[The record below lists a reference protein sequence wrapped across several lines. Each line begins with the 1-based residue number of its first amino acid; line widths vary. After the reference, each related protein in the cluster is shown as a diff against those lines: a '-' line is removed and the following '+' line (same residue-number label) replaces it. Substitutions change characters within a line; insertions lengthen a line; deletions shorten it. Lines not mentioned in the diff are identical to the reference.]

1 MQPELIR
8 VCYLRRLKLFHFPR
22 RCEIYQA
29 VVLHTGGFLGPQAC
43 ALDDRFKEREPML
56 FRLYLTDDFPAL
68 YSIEERCFEPRFRF
82 GRGYMQH
89 LVRNPEAV
97 AWIAEEDGVM
107 AAFAIVAWGKSV
119 SAEGGYLQ
127 TIEVLP
133 EFRNRG
139 VGEKLVGLSE
149 ISAWSADAET
159 LSLHVDAENE
169 AAIALYEKC
178 GYRRRGRRD
187 HYYARGRAA
196 LLYEKQLAAVAEADL
211 QNLGLGYSAA

>member
-1 MQPELIR
+1 M
-8 VCYLRRLKLFHFPR
+8 
-22 RCEIYQA
+22 
-29 VVLHTGGFLGPQAC
+29 TGL
-43 ALDDRFKEREPML
+43 KERESML
-56 FRLYLTDDFPAL
+56 FRRYMTDDFPAL

-89 LVRNPEAV
+89 LVSNPEAV
-97 AWIAEEDGVM
+97 AWVAEEDGVM
-107 AAFAIVAWGKSV
+107 AGFAIVAWGKSV
-119 SAEGGYLQ
+119 SADGGYLQ

-149 ISAWSADAET
+149 ISAWSADSDT

-196 LLYEKQLAAVAEADL
+196 LLYEKQLDAVAAVDL

>member
-1 MQPELIR
+1 M
-8 VCYLRRLKLFHFPR
+8 
-22 RCEIYQA
+22 
-29 VVLHTGGFLGPQAC
+29 TGL
-43 ALDDRFKEREPML
+43 KERESML
-56 FRLYLTDDFPAL
+56 FRRYMTDDFPAL

-89 LVRNPEAV
+89 LVSNPEAV
-97 AWIAEEDGVM
+97 AWVAEEDGVM
-107 AAFAIVAWGKSV
+107 AGFAIVAWGKSV
-119 SAEGGYLQ
+119 SADGGYLQ

-149 ISAWSADAET
+149 ISAWSADSDT

-196 LLYEKQLAAVAEADL
+196 LLYEKKLDAVAAVDL